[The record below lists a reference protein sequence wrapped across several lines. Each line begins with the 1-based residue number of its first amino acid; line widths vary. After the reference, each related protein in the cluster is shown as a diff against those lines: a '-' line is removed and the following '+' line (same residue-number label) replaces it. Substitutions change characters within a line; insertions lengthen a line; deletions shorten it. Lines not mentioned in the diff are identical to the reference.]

1 MSEYEIDL
9 ARVKEL
15 KDKLYKIR
23 RERLYTVDE
32 VVKMIKKLLAD
43 LKKLNDEA
51 KEAQEKLVNCESEDI
66 RRWAAIIRA
75 IESRK
80 TILSAEKMA
89 LKEHR
94 LLLTYL
100 LKEEKRLEYLIR
112 KLRAGVT
119 D

>member
-1 MSEYEIDL
+1 MSEYEVDL

-15 KDKLYKIR
+15 KDKLYKVR
-23 RERLYTVDE
+23 KERLFTVDE
-32 VVKMIKKLLAD
+32 VVKRIKELIESLR
-43 LKKLNDEA
+43 KLNKQAEEAQKTLKTCEA
-51 KEAQEKLVNCESEDI
+51 KDI
-66 RRWAAIIRA
+66 KRWAAVVRA
-75 IESRK
+75 IETRK
-80 TILSAEKMA
+80 TLLSAEKMA

-112 KLRAGVT
+112 KLKSGVK